1 MEVMH
6 QDINHLSFFQEI
18 YKSSLSFAG
27 YTIFILK
34 EKRTVQ

>member
-1 MEVMH
+1 MEVT
-6 QDINHLSFFQEI
+6 QGIFKHLSFFQEI

>member
-18 YKSSLSFAG
+18 YKSSLGFAG

>member
-1 MEVMH
+1 MEVTYR
-6 QDINHLSFFQEI
+6 DIQTFKLFQEI

-34 EKRTVQ
+34 KRG